1 MPTRFGLRVFF
12 AAALLLSVASGTAL
26 AQGQK
31 ITPDNRPATAEEKDN
46 PQARSDWFLRGR
58 TYNGKPAPQ
67 LLHKAYQQKMDRRAA
82 QQRSR
87 TAQANTTTSTSGATT
102 GSAQTVR
109 PNFISTTNGPSWAPL
124 GPAPSGTAS
133 PGDPTQDYGPA
144 IGRTTVVVVDQTDA
158 TGNTVYIGGASGG
171 LWKST
176 NAADTIVQN
185 CNTVS
190 YSSSP
195 NCAPG
200 VTWTPLIDQQAS
212 LTVGAMAIKPDNN
225 QWLLVGT
232 GEANNSA
239 DSYYGL
245 GFLLSKDGGSTWT
258 LISSATAASGTGSID
273 LHGLGTTRIA
283 FNTDN
288 PNQVVATMA
297 GASLGISIGAE
308 FASSGSNTP
317 RGIYFSADAGQTWQ
331 QSTIVDPRGTIQPG
345 SANTVVYDTY
355 TKTFYADIRWHG
367 VYSSTDG
374 GHTFTLLSA
383 QPGGATLNI
392 SANCPVTPQSGGG
405 SCPLYR
411 SDLTIVPGRAGS
423 SGKGEMYMWIVDV
436 NDNDK
441 GIYQTLDG
449 GATWTLLSTTGIDSC
464 GDGTNGFCGTT
475 QGSYNMSLLAIP
487 NGTGTD
493 VWAGAVNEYRCTLSS
508 PASPSSCSFT
518 NLTHTYGD
526 CGGNAVGSFSYVHPD
541 EHGIDFV
548 QSKPA
553 LIYFGND
560 GGVYRS
566 LNGFNNTTK
575 SCNSINQP
583 FVQFDNLSG
592 NMGSMLQMVWFSQH
606 PSDTA
611 TFIGGTQDNGSMARN
626 GSSTTSPYGFG
637 YSWQTINN
645 GDGGFNDINPT
656 NPNEWFTSTPEGKG
670 YIDVEQCINSSG
682 ISCTTN
688 GFTQIVNQSALGGDT
703 ASFYM
708 PFMLDPQAANHIL
721 AGTCRLWRV
730 DRGGSATSWGS
741 GVQMTYNL
749 DNFATQGTFACSGS
763 AVNDISA
770 IAAGGPCKGVCN
782 SGTNGTGNGS
792 QVIYVGT
799 TNGELFVTTN
809 ADGGPST
816 WTQVS
821 SASGF
826 VNNSNTAGCLGTSP
840 CGYPISG
847 IALDPKDP
855 TGNTAFVTVM
865 GFKTG
870 HVFMTTNGGTTWTAL
885 DGTASGAGL
894 PDNPADAVIVDP
906 NTKGLVYAAT
916 DVGVFSAHTDPA
928 DPSFAIGSWT
938 EVGVSSGTGA
948 LPNVATTALH
958 IFGTGASTR
967 LRVSTYGRGVWDIP
981 IPNTPGFQLALTP
994 ASATVNVNLGTS
1006 VFNGT
1011 IRPFNGYNSAV
1022 NISCNAPA
1030 NVTCTPSVAQV
1041 ATSSGAAN
1049 FTVSA
1054 VGSVEGDYTLTVVA
1068 TGTDTSAVTE
1078 QQTLT
1083 LHVVTPQGL
1092 SLSTPAAANAPA
1104 GGTASTSFNVTSM
1117 SGFSGNV
1124 NLACSGLPAGAG
1136 PCTFNPAIPN
1146 LPNGGTV
1153 NVSLTIPTGTAA
1165 ASSTP
1170 YPFTITASSP
1180 NSKDATAD
1188 GSLQVTDFS
1197 LTGPAT
1203 PVSFN
1208 PALTATFKVTVSS
1221 NSGFLGVVNL
1231 MCTAAP
1237 AWSSGCT
1244 FTDPNSLQQITSVN
1258 LTASTQSITVNVS
1271 LPVATNGTPASGTV
1285 TVQAYGGGL
1294 THSQNVSLQTSTANS
1309 LQVTDTTAVSPFI
1322 VKAGQ
1327 TLSAGVSVASSYGTT
1342 STPATVKITCA
1353 ITPASAAGGSTCNVN
1368 PTQLTFTSSGTQAAQ
1383 PVTVS
1388 VNTFNGIAAN
1398 PSVTVIAT
1406 DAANSATTSSGDP
1419 FNYSV
1424 TDYSASAAS
1433 ASPILPSGSVS
1444 VPVTLSPLNGYTGTV
1459 TANCVVQG
1467 TPLNCV
1473 LSPVGPY
1480 AVSGTASVPVTA
1492 TISGPGATNN
1502 TASGNYTVTVQT
1514 SDAGFATLAH
1524 NATIPVTVQ
1533 DYKLTTTDS
1542 TGSAKT
1548 TATVTAGQSAT
1559 FVVNVVAQAGGFT
1572 GTASFDPTTVCSNLP
1587 SKTTCAL
1594 SANSA
1599 AANGSV
1605 TLTITTTAATTASAR
1620 PLPRSG
1626 APLFAF
1632 WTMLPGA
1639 FGIVVLSTR
1648 KKSKGAPAMG
1658 GPGKPGFGLPGA
1670 VLLLIGVTLLV
1681 TMIACG
1687 GGGGGSTT
1695 TPPPV
1700 PIPGTPAGTYTVTV
1714 SSSTGSGTSTMTR
1727 STQVTLTVQ

>member
-1 MPTRFGLRVFF
+1 MRICHGLRLFCVT
-12 AAALLLSVASGTAL
+12 ALLISIASGTAL

-31 ITPDNRPATAEEKDN
+31 ITPDNRPATPEEHDN

-67 LLHKAYQQKMDRRAA
+67 LLHKAYQQKMNNRAA

-87 TAQANTTTSTSGATT
+87 TAQANTTAAASGAA
-102 GSAQTVR
+102 SSDAVR
-109 PNFISTTNGPSWAPL
+109 PDFIPTTNGPSWTPI

-133 PGDPTQDYGPA
+133 PGDTTQDYGPA
-144 IGRTTVVVVDQTDA
+144 VGRTTVVVVDQTDL

-176 NAADTIVQN
+176 NAADTNVQN

-195 NCAPG
+195 YCAPG

-212 LTVGAMAIKPDNN
+212 LTVGAMAINPNNN

-258 LISSATAASGTGSID
+258 LISSATAASGSGTID
-273 LHGLGTTRIA
+273 LHGLGTTKIA

-297 GASLGISIGAE
+297 GASLGIAIGAE

-317 RGIYFSADAGQTWQ
+317 RGIYFSADGGQTWQ

-392 SANCPVTPQSGGG
+392 SANCPVTPQTNGG

-423 SGKGEMYMWIVDV
+423 SSKGEMYIWIVDV

-449 GATWTLLSTTGIDSC
+449 GATWTALSTTGIDTC
-464 GDGTNGFCGTT
+464 GDGTNGSCGTT
-475 QGSYNMSLLAIP
+475 QGSYNMDLLAVP

-493 VWAGAVNEYRCTLSS
+493 LWAGAVNEYRCTLSS
-508 PASPSSCSFT
+508 PTNPGSCSFT

-526 CGGNAVGSFSYVHPD
+526 CGGNAVGSFAYVHPD
-541 EHGIDFV
+541 EHGVDFV

-560 GGVYRS
+560 GGVYRT
-566 LNGFNNTTK
+566 LNGFNTSTK
-575 SCNSINQP
+575 LCNSINQS

-592 NMGSMLQMVWFSQH
+592 TMGSMLQLVWFSQH
-606 PSDTA
+606 PTDTT
-611 TFIGGTQDNGSMARN
+611 TFIGGTQDNGSMAKN
-626 GSSTTSPYGFG
+626 SSSTVSPYGFG

-645 GDGGFNDINPT
+645 GDGGYNDINPT
-656 NPNEWFTSTPEGKG
+656 NPNEWFTSTPEGSG
-670 YIDVEQCINSSG
+670 YIDVEQCIKTSG
-682 ISCTTN
+682 VCTTN
-688 GFTQIVNQSALGGDT
+688 DFSKIVSQSSLGGDT

-730 DRGGSATSWGS
+730 DRGSSATSWGS

-749 DNFATQGTFACSGS
+749 DNFATQGTIACSAS

-782 SGTNGTGNGS
+782 SATNGTGNGS

-826 VNNSNTAGCLGTSP
+826 VNNSNTAGCLGSSP
-840 CGYPISG
+840 CGYPVSG
-847 IALDPKDP
+847 IALDPADP
-855 TGNTAFVTVM
+855 TGKTAYVTVM

-870 HVFMTTNGGTTWTAL
+870 HVFMTTNAGASWTLL
-885 DGTASGAGL
+885 DGGASGAGL
-894 PDNPADAVIVDP
+894 PDNPADAVTVDP
-906 NTKGLVYAAT
+906 NTKGLVYVAT

-928 DPSFAIGSWT
+928 DPSYAIGNWI
-938 EVGVSSGTGA
+938 EVGLSSGTGA

-958 IFGTGASTR
+958 IFGTGANTR
-967 LRVSTYGRGVWDIP
+967 LRVSTYGRGIWELP

-994 ASATVNVNLGTS
+994 ATATINVNLGTA
-1006 VFNGT
+1006 VFNGS
-1011 IRPFNGYNSAV
+1011 IRPFNGYNSTV
-1022 NISCNAPA
+1022 NLTCNAPA

-1054 VGSVEGDYTLTVVA
+1054 LGSVAGDYTLTVVA
-1068 TGTDTSAVTE
+1068 TGTDAATVT
-1078 QQTLT
+1078 QQQSLT
-1083 LHVVTPQGL
+1083 LHVVVPQGL

-1104 GGTASTSFNVTSM
+1104 GSTASTSFNLTSLN
-1117 SGFSGNV
+1117 GFYGNV
-1124 NLACSGLPAGAG
+1124 NLACSGLPSGAG
-1136 PCTFNPAIPN
+1136 PCAFTPQIPN
-1146 LPNGGTV
+1146 LSNGGTV
-1153 NVSLTIPTGTAA
+1153 NVSLTIPTGTAP
-1165 ASSTP
+1165 SSATP
-1170 YPFTITASSP
+1170 YAFTITASSP
-1180 NSKDATAD
+1180 NSLDATAA

-1197 LTGPAT
+1197 LTGPLT
-1203 PVSFN
+1203 SVSFN

-1221 NSGFLGVVNL
+1221 NSGFLGAVNFS
-1231 MCTAAP
+1231 CTATP
-1237 AWSSGCT
+1237 AWTTGCT
-1244 FTDPNSLQQITSVN
+1244 FTDPSSLQQITSVN
-1258 LTASTQSITVNVS
+1258 LTAATQSVTVNVS
-1271 LPVATNGTPASGTV
+1271 LPVATNGSPASGTV

-1294 THSQNVSLQTSTANS
+1294 THSQSVSLQTSTANA
-1309 LQVTDTTAVSPFI
+1309 LQVTDTTAASPFI

-1327 TLSAGVSVASSYGTT
+1327 TVNTGVSVASSYGST
-1342 STPATVKITCA
+1342 STPATVKISCA
-1353 ITPASAAGGSTCNVN
+1353 ITPASAVGGSTCNAN
-1368 PTQLTFTSSGTQAAQ
+1368 PPQLTFTSSGNQAAQ
-1383 PVTVS
+1383 SVTVL
-1388 VNTFNGIAAN
+1388 VNTFNGVAAN
-1398 PSVTVIAT
+1398 AAVTVTAT
-1406 DAANSATTSSGDP
+1406 DAANPATTSSGDP
-1419 FNYSV
+1419 LTYSV

-1433 ASPILPSGSVS
+1433 ASPILPGGSVS
-1444 VPVTLSPLNGYTGTV
+1444 VPLTLAPLNGYTGTV
-1459 TANCVVQG
+1459 AANCAVQG
-1467 TPLNCV
+1467 TPLSCA

-1480 AVSGTASVPVTA
+1480 ALSGTASVPVTA
-1492 TISGPGATNN
+1492 MITGPGATNT
-1502 TASGNYTVTVQT
+1502 TAGGNYTVTVQT

-1542 TGSAKT
+1542 TGAAKT
-1548 TATVTAGQSAT
+1548 TATVTAGQSAS
-1559 FVVNVVAQAGGFT
+1559 FVVNVIAQAGGFS
-1572 GTASFDPTTVCSNLP
+1572 GTANFDPTTVCSNLP

-1599 AANGSV
+1599 AANGNV

-1620 PLPRSG
+1620 PLPHPD

-1639 FGIVVLSTR
+1639 FGIVILTGCR
-1648 KKSKGAPAMG
+1648 KSVGAPAMG

-1670 VLLLIGVTLLV
+1670 LLLLIAITLLV
-1681 TMIACG
+1681 TMVACG

-1700 PIPGTPAGTYTVTV
+1700 PVPGTPAGTYPITVT
-1714 SSSTGSGTSTMTR
+1714 STSGSGTSAMTR
-1727 STQVTLTVQ
+1727 TTQVTLTVQ